1 MRAHEHDRLPA
12 RPSAY
17 RTGWLAGWLAARRG
31 IPETGCLCSTER
43 AEMSQH
49 ECAKRAT
56 CLRRSAFP
64 SPRGQHADF
73 RGGGAGWGHAHLARG
88 VGDIPASTVRL
99 PGDLYGTGDRGVTGW
114 RARAAGVADGH
125 RQDGVSAVCDAGLAG
140 KSEGAAAA
148 PRARRWGGRGGVATT
163 ERSGWRQTS
172 NRPDPTPS
180 SALPGVPRIVYLSR
194 THSQLRQV
202 VRELAATVYG
212 RSAKTVVLASRQ
224 HLCVHPSVS
233 KIDSAVQQN
242 VRCSQLVRA
251 RRCEY
256 YMNAETHFAEVPDT
270 FYFRSEG
277 EGEAGAGRG
286 PRDIEDLVA
295 YGRTHRQCPYFL
307 SREAVHEAELV
318 LMPYNYALDMRTRRS
333 LGFACD
339 GDVIILDEA
348 HNLESV
354 CCEQSSFDFTARD
367 RALCASAL
375 RALAQQLQQAPAAVD
390 ERGKENAVSVDDVRL
405 VHQLLAAIEQ
415 NVREAHTVDE
425 ATEAA
430 PKPSS
435 EFAAAARPVGGIRGR
450 VYPGSLIQ
458 RFFHVPHFPR
468 SLSADNAE
476 AVLRSIDLFIR
487 ALSRARDTEA
497 APWRLTAAAAE
508 TDPSV
513 SHLLTDELRQATR
526 LSHPL
531 LLQYVSALE
540 KFSQV
545 IATAFACDDA
555 HIDRYFCICVHSPA
569 DVPSVDAEAS
579 DERVWRP
586 LGRATTRCSTVAIP
600 NPPPVFHDA
609 GRDAVVLVRVCRL
622 DDAGALCR
630 RPFGTA
636 HLGHPGTAGHT
647 RRRDGPVVFGAS
659 GECACGRSS
668 ATGVRCGGVPRTAR
682 RTPQRRLC
690 QPPEPGVP
698 HRSGCGVGERGT
710 RVAGRHAGVLPVVR
724 HAASRGGTVAN
735 AAACRKCRLRQDG
748 AHAVGTAARVQTGA
762 GGAAR
767 CHRAGRDA
775 EHVPDAG
782 AERPWRLSI
791 GGVPRP
797 SGGGTGFCRPVRTH
811 GGADR
816 PAVSV
821 HHRPAGG
828 AEAGSAGAAA
838 NLLCNGCAV
847 HVRPHVYV
855 QQCMRA
861 ANQAIGRAI
870 RHAGD
875 YGAILLLDE
884 RYLSHRQQLPRWLRI
899 TTREMEATMSVSE
912 AGSGIA
918 ALHQFGPV
926 MSALTAFW
934 RSEAVQRLNAGAT
947 GRGGDRASRPEA
959 VRNAAPERKRH
970 RGDIVEE
977 DGLRPDEVLQELQA
991 WVRPHHR
998 REETVPDAAP
1008 RPEAPST
1015 SARTHL
1021 KRWRAQLGTTA
1032 YTELV
1037 HLLRQYRRAAAQA
1050 PTPAHP
1056 SAALERVYRQLCAVL
1071 PDDEDRRH
1079 LRQLLGRTE

>member
-1 MRAHEHDRLPA
+1 MPT
-12 RPSAY
+12 SAE
-17 RTGWLAGWLAARRG
+17 AARDGATLTLRG
-31 IPETGCLCSTER
+31 VSVTFPHRPYACQVTYMERVIEALQGGEHALLESPTGTGKTVCLL
-43 AEMSQH
+43 
-49 ECAKRAT
+49 CATLAWRESLKAQLQ
-56 CLRRSAFP
+56 LR
-64 SPRGQHADF
+64 
-73 RGGGAGWGHAHLARG
+73 ARG
-88 VGDIPASTVRL
+88 VGV
-99 PGDLYGTGDRGVTGW
+99 
-114 RARAAGVADGH
+114 
-125 RQDGVSAVCDAGLAG
+125 
-140 KSEGAAAA
+140 GAAVSRQLNEAVGVKH
-148 PRARRWGGRGGVATT
+148 RIESVLESLARKN
-163 ERSGWRQTS
+163 
-172 NRPDPTPS
+172 NRDDRLTQPDPTPL

-579 DERVWRP
+579 DKSRPKAAPSWPQQQQQAIGSAFGDRSVGRRPGAPPLPSQTRRPYSTTPGATLSFWCVFAGWTMREHFAGAHSVLLTSGTLAPLDTLAVEMGLSFSVRLENAHVVDPARQVCAAVVCRGPRGVRLNGAYANRQNLEYLTDLGAALVNVARVSPDGMLVFFPSYGMLHRVVEQWQ
-586 LGRATTRCSTVAIP
+586 T
-600 NPPPVFHDA
+600 PPPAANVASDRMVRTLWERLHA
-609 GRDAVVLVRVCRL
+609 CKPVLVEPRDATELGETLSTYQTLVQSGRGACLLAVCRGRLAEGLDFADQYGRTVVLIGLPFPSTTDPRVVLKRDL
-622 DDAGALCR
+622 LE
-630 RPFGTA
+630 RPPT
-636 HLGHPGTAGHT
+636 
-647 RRRDGPVVFGAS
+647 
-659 GECACGRSS
+659 SS
-668 ATGVRCGGVPRTAR
+668 ATDAPSM
-682 RTPQRRLC
+682 
-690 QPPEPGVP
+690 
-698 HRSGCGVGERGT
+698 SGPT
-710 RVAGRHAGVLPVVR
+710 
-724 HAASRGGTVAN
+724 
-735 AAACRKCRLRQDG
+735 
-748 AHAVGTAARVQTGA
+748 
-762 GGAAR
+762 
-767 CHRAGRDA
+767 
-775 EHVPDAG
+775 
-782 AERPWRLSI
+782 W
-791 GGVPRP
+791 
-797 SGGGTGFCRPVRTH
+797 
-811 GGADR
+811 
-816 PAVSV
+816 
-821 HHRPAGG
+821 
-828 AEAGSAGAAA
+828 
-838 NLLCNGCAV
+838 
-847 HVRPHVYV
+847 YV

-899 TTREMEATMSVSE
+899 TTREMEATTSVSE

-947 GRGGDRASRPEA
+947 GRGDDRASRPEA
-959 VRNAAPERKRH
+959 VRDAAPERKRH